1 MSTDPAGQRPEC
13 PSSCGCGSPNRRQFL
28 KITGLGAAGLLAD
41 STTAMAGPFTV
52 ADFDQLVP
60 ADKKLS
66 PQWVKGLTQRGTPT
80 VYRGEELRYIGVPV
94 GGICAGQL
102 YLGGDGRLWHWDI
115 FNQEIRTGGQHYAQP
130 PAAES
135 PVKQGFALRMA
146 DGQLRPLD
154 ATGFPGVAFRGE
166 YPIGTVEYRD
176 EACPLAVKLEAF
188 SPFIPLNAE
197 DSSLPV
203 TVLHFT
209 LRNVSAAPVE
219 ATLVGS
225 LENAVL
231 LHHREAGGARL
242 NRRVAAA
249 GYTFLEFSA
258 EKPTDPRPV
267 RPDVLFEDWNKE
279 TYDGWTVAG
288 EAFGRGPVL
297 KSKIPAYQGDVGG
310 DTARVVNSHATA
322 PGRNVTQRDNA
333 LGKLT
338 SRPFTI
344 ERRFVRLWVG
354 GGNHAAKT
362 CVNVV
367 VGGKVVRSVT
377 GPNNNRMGRQIL
389 DLSRFEGHEAVI
401 EIVDAQQ
408 GPWGNIGV
416 GRITFTDRPEGP
428 VAFESLPDNGTM
440 GLALLGAPAEHASA
454 DASAPLADTLAGELG
469 RAVKLAA
476 GESAEVTFVVAWHF
490 PNLVLRGISDGV
502 GRHYASRFTSASAVV
517 DYVVKNFER
526 LDRETRLW
534 RSTWYDS
541 SLPFWFLDRT
551 LLNASILASSTCHWF
566 ADGRFYG
573 WEGVGCC
580 AGTCTHVWHYAHS
593 AARLF
598 PELERILRER
608 VDFGLAL
615 LDDGAIRFRGEANTG
630 PAADGQAGSILR
642 AYREHQMSADDA
654 FLKRNWAGVKKAL
667 QYLIHEDGDGD
678 GILAGSQHNT
688 LDANWF
694 GPVAWLSGLYLA
706 ALRAGEEMAR
716 EVGDEAFARQC
727 QTIFAV
733 GTKKIVELLFE
744 GEYFIN
750 RPDPAHPEAINSG
763 SGCEIDQVMGQSW
776 AFQVGLGRVLP
787 QRETLSALRSLWR
800 YNFTPDAGPF
810 RAKCKPGRWYAM
822 AGEAGLLM
830 CTFPRRDWDFVKAAG
845 RGNPGFAGYFN
856 ECMNGFEHQVAG
868 HMIWEGMLQEGL
880 AIERALDDR
889 YHASRRNPWNEVECG
904 DHYARSMASHGVF
917 LAACGFEYHGPKGQL
932 SFVPRLGAE
941 EFKAAFTAA
950 EGWGSIQQRRAAG
963 EQLNTVT
970 VAWGKVR
977 LTQLSIEVPPGLA
990 EGAVQVTPPR
1000 AATPIERD
1008 GSRIVVRFQPEI
1020 LVTPEQP
1027 LVVKVTKRA

>member
-13 PSSCGCGSPNRRQFL
+13 PISCGCGSPNRRQFL
-28 KITGLGAAGLLAD
+28 KITGLAATGLGAAGLLAD

-80 VYRGEELRYIGVPV
+80 VYRGEELKYIGMPV

-115 FNQEIRTGGQHYAQP
+115 FNQEIRTGGGNYAHP

-154 ATGFPGVAFRGE
+154 VTGFPGVTFRGE

-176 EACPLAVKLEAF
+176 DACPLAVKLEAF

-197 DSSLPV
+197 DSSLPA
-203 TVLHFT
+203 TVMHFT
-209 LRNVSAAPVE
+209 LRNTSAAPVE

-231 LHHREAGGARL
+231 LHHREAGGARV

-258 EKPTDPRPV
+258 EKPTHPQPV
-267 RPDVLFEDWNKE
+267 RPDVLFEDWNK
-279 TYDGWTVAG
+279 TY
-288 EAFGRGPVL
+288 
-297 KSKIPAYQGDVGG
+297 
-310 DTARVVNSHATA
+310 
-322 PGRNVTQRDNA
+322 
-333 LGKLT
+333 
-338 SRPFTI
+338 
-344 ERRFVRLWVG
+344 
-354 GGNHAAKT
+354 
-362 CVNVV
+362 
-367 VGGKVVRSVT
+367 
-377 GPNNNRMGRQIL
+377 
-389 DLSRFEGHEAVI
+389 
-401 EIVDAQQ
+401 
-408 GPWGNIGV
+408 
-416 GRITFTDRPEGP
+416 
-428 VAFESLPDNGTM
+428 DNGTM

-502 GRHYASRFTSASAVV
+502 GRHYASRFPSASAVV

-667 QYLIHEDGDGD
+667 EYLIHQDGDGD

-733 GTKKIVELLFE
+733 GTKKIVELLFD

-787 QRETLSALRSLWR
+787 QRESLSALRSLWR

-810 RAKCKPGRWYAM
+810 RAKCKPGRWFAM

-917 LAACGFEYHGPKGQL
+917 LAACGYEYHGPKGHL

-941 EFKAAFTAA
+941 DFKAAFTAA
-950 EGWGSIQQRRAAG
+950 EGWGSIQQRRTAE
-963 EQLNTVT
+963 EQANTVT

-977 LTQLSIEVPPGLA
+977 LTQLTIEVPPGLA

-1000 AATPIERD
+1000 AATPLERD